1 MGSEPGA
8 GVGAG
13 GLADE
18 VAVMGVVVG
27 GLDQLLCKTTAS
39 QRLWNIC
46 MFDDEGV
53 SAQKIGYEGGVAFF
67 IDGKTMLV

>member
-1 MGSEPGA
+1 
-8 GVGAG
+8 
-13 GLADE
+13 
-18 VAVMGVVVG
+18 MGVVVG